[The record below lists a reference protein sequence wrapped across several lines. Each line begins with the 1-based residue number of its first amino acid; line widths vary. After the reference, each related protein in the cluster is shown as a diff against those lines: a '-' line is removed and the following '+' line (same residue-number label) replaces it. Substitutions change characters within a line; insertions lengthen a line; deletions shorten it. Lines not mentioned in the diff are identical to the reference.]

1 MPADVSAAL
10 VWGKPANSLGNPPL
24 QPHTKRMPR
33 ILIATIVG
41 LVGFVAYVVAAV
53 TLADYL
59 SPMHWALQ
67 ALFFLVAGTLW
78 VFPIRSLM
86 YWAARK

>member
-1 MPADVSAAL
+1 
-10 VWGKPANSLGNPPL
+10 
-24 QPHTKRMPR
+24 MPR

-59 SPMHWALQ
+59 SPMHWAVQ

-78 VFPIRSLM
+78 VLPIRSLM